1 MGNWSL
7 ILQRNSWKLYKTYA
21 SDLSLLRVKGA
32 EVFMTQFPSLF
43 DSRHSCEMLFSQY
56 FLAYMWE
63 GKTNPDGQRKQSP
76 LAKNAG

>member
-43 DSRHSCEMLFSQY
+43 EMLFSQY